1 MFRHFLALVAFV
13 FSSLSFA
20 ADVNKAGAPE
30 LDAIKGIGP
39 AMSQRILDERKN
51 GPFKDWADLIAR
63 VKGIG
68 EAKAA
73 KLSDE
78 GLTVNGQPFK
88 MAKASD
94 KTTDKAGKASEKATA
109 DKTEGKKKDDKK
121 G

>member
-1 MFRHFLALVAFV
+1 MFRHLLALAAIV
-13 FSSLSFA
+13 FASLSFA

-39 AMSQRILDERKN
+39 TMSQRILDERKN
-51 GPFKDWADLIAR
+51 GPFKDWADFIAR
-63 VKGIG
+63 VKGVG

-73 KLSDE
+73 KLSEE

-88 MAKASD
+88 TVKAGDKATEKTGKTSD
-94 KTTDKAGKASEKATA
+94 KATDKAEAR
-109 DKTEGKKKDDKK
+109 KKEDKK